1 MINVPKISKLELALH
16 YLAECTPSEIAAAK
30 AFISKQS
37 TTPKATKTQNK
48 PTYLT
53 QKYWDR
59 MMPSYFNG
67 LAKAYTTPAEMK
79 ISKTKAK

>member
-1 MINVPKISKLELALH
+1 MNVPKISKLELALH
-16 YLAECTPSEIAAAK
+16 YLAECTPSEIAKAK
-30 AFISKQS
+30 AFISNQT

-48 PTYLT
+48 PKYLT
-53 QKYWDR
+53 QKYWDQ

-67 LAKAYTTPAEMK
+67 LALSYTKPAEMK